1 MEQKNM
7 AASPCRAWHTG
18 KDVQVPGLFPASSPP
33 KQQKE
38 VMVPN
43 LVADLPASIPA
54 DKGTGDKLSEN
65 ISFDDGISVLSQH
78 TLEEL
83 AKVYEGHN
91 GFLERV
97 HSDITQDPIEETDES
112 WKHTFDPNRG
122 VDQAIGMSPLRL
134 TRQGRSHG
142 TMNTKQSRG
151 ARSMATKST
160 MSTQTNDF
168 ASAWRKDEQMYW
180 EDVVKEDT
188 DPAESVGLSSRH
200 EKLIRARKL
209 VRRYARTGREMVR

>member
-7 AASPCRAWHTG
+7 ATSPCRAWHTG

-33 KQQKE
+33 KPKQQKE
-38 VMVPN
+38 ILVP
-43 LVADLPASIPA
+43 DLPASIPA
-54 DKGTGDKLSEN
+54 DKGISDKLSES
-65 ISFDDGISVLSQH
+65 ISFDDGISALSQH

-91 GFLERV
+91 EFLERV
-97 HSDITQDPIEETDES
+97 HSDITQDPIEEFDES

-122 VDQAIGMSPLRL
+122 VNQVPGMSPLRL

-160 MSTQTNDF
+160 MSTQTNEF

-180 EDVVKEDT
+180 EDVVKEDV
-188 DPAESVGLSSRH
+188 DPAESEGLSSRH

-209 VRRYARTGREMVR
+209 VRRYASREMVR